1 MISKLVELLGQ
12 NISDKTGIR
21 TVVAPDLTE
30 TLERLA
36 ENKDEQATIY
46 LASTATPFLEPK
58 TYEAHY
64 ADGVIKHAYY
74 DLDHIPTEVS
84 IILCVIA
91 PTAQEVEDIAFTIRD
106 TYMKNADAGML
117 MFPINEDGTCA
128 AVHFSAKQLR
138 TPVEEFESCATTL
151 IEQADGLKV
160 PMTYPYADLRASLS
174 DRSAV
179 TRLLITYFFY
189 LTILESNIPNR
200 LTSEYARLF
209 VQKNSGDNG
218 KERGKGFLGKGKS
231 KLADSKRSLFSKLR
245 ENELAASV
253 LDSGFAQSFTGEGI
267 GNFVRDFQTGT
278 LSKEDFE
285 AYFNDILFVLP
296 DLYDRAVKHEPVE
309 VTLAEAQAVLTE
321 IDNRAEAIANSLGIE
336 ENPEGDEYYKPRSL
350 EAAAA
355 YINVYNGD
363 LNLSAQDLFRA
374 YKAACAEK
382 AAGAQ
387 QLQDSFNNYIADK
400 ISSAAGGGFVAN
412 IIADQFR
419 K

>member
-1 MISKLVELLGQ
+1 MISNLVELLGQ
-12 NISDKTGIR
+12 NISDRTGIK

-30 TLERLA
+30 TLERIA
-36 ENKDEQATIY
+36 ENKAEQAIIY
-46 LASTATPFLEPK
+46 LASTTTPFLEPK
-58 TYEAHY
+58 TYEARY
-64 ADGVIKHAYY
+64 ADGTIKQAYY
-74 DLDHIPTEVS
+74 DLDHIPAEVS
-84 IILCVIA
+84 VILCLIA

-106 TYMKNADAGML
+106 TYTKNSDAGIVML
-117 MFPINEDGTCA
+117 PLEDGTSA
-128 AVHFSAKQLR
+128 TARFSAKQIR
-138 TPVEEFESCATTL
+138 TAVEEFDSCAVTL
-151 IEQADGLKV
+151 IEQVDGLKV
-160 PMTYPYADLRASLS
+160 PMAYPYADLRASLS
-174 DRSAV
+174 DRNAV

-189 LTILESNIPNR
+189 LTMLEGNILNK
-200 LTSEYARLF
+200 LTSEYAKLF
-209 VQKNSGDNG
+209 MQKSNGDNG
-218 KERGKGFLGKGKS
+218 KERGKGFLGKGKN

-253 LDSGFAQSFTGEGI
+253 LDSSFAQSLTGEGI
-267 GNFVRDFQTGT
+267 GNFVHDFQSGT
-278 LSKEDFE
+278 LSREDFE
-285 AYFNDILFVLP
+285 AHFSDVLSVLP
-296 DLYDRAVKHEPVE
+296 DLYDRAMKREPVE
-309 VTLAEAQAVLTE
+309 VTLAETQAVLAEVET
-321 IDNRAEAIANSLGIE
+321 RAETVANSLGIE

-400 ISSAAGGGFVAN
+400 ISSAGGGGFVAN

>member
-1 MISKLVELLGQ
+1 MISNLVELLGQ
-12 NISDKTGIR
+12 NISDKTGIN

-30 TLERLA
+30 TLERIA
-36 ENKDEQATIY
+36 ENKAEQATIY

-58 TYEAHY
+58 TYETHY
-64 ADGVIKHAYY
+64 ADGTIKQTCY

-84 IILCVIA
+84 VILCVIA

-106 TYMKNADAGML
+106 TYTKNSDAGIIML
-117 MFPINEDGTCA
+117 PLEDGTSA
-128 AVHFSAKQLR
+128 TARFSAKQIR
-138 TPVEEFESCATTL
+138 TAVEEFDSCAVTL
-151 IEQADGLKV
+151 IEQAGGLKV
-160 PMTYPYADLRASLS
+160 PMAYPFADLRASLS

-189 LTILESNIPNR
+189 LTILESDIPNK
-200 LTSEYARLF
+200 LTSEYAKLF
-209 VQKNSGDNG
+209 VQKSSGDNG
-218 KERGKGFLGKGKS
+218 KERGKGLLGKGKN
-231 KLADSKRSLFSKLR
+231 KLADSKRSLFGKLR

-253 LDSGFAQSFTGEGI
+253 LDSGFAQSLTGEGI
-267 GNFVRDFQTGT
+267 GNFIRDFQAGT

-285 AYFNDILFVLP
+285 AHFSDVLSVLP
-296 DLYDRAVKHEPVE
+296 DLYNRAMKREPVE
-309 VTLAEAQAVLTE
+309 ITIAEAQAVLTE

-400 ISSAAGGGFVAN
+400 ISSAGGGGFVAN